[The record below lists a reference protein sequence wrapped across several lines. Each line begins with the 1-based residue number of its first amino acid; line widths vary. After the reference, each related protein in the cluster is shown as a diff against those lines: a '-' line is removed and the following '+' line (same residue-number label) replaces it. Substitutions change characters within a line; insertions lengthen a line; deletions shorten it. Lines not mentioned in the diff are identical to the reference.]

1 MYSCCSGC
9 APCGIPDAAGVAVG
23 VCVGCGDDGAG
34 GEGECDC
41 CGDFGVGEREECVE
55 FFGGV
60 GGASLS
66 GVCGCVCCACVG
78 CGDVVGVSVES
89 AEASELVF
97 DSFFGCAG
105 CEFCGVG
112 DDSGFGE
119 GVGHVGGCGA
129 GVFVEPC
136 EVVAG
141 CYEEGFGVFGVM
153 RWR

>member
-1 MYSCCSGC
+1 MSRVNPFGQTTRSVTLGRHILSNAGC
-9 APCGIPDAAGVAVG
+9 HCT
-23 VCVGCGDDGAG
+23 
-34 GEGECDC
+34 
-41 CGDFGVGEREECVE
+41 
-55 FFGGV
+55 
-60 GGASLS
+60 
-66 GVCGCVCCACVG
+66 G

-119 GVGHVGGCGA
+119 GVGHVGGCGV

-141 CYEEGFGVFGVM
+141 GYEEGFGVFGVM